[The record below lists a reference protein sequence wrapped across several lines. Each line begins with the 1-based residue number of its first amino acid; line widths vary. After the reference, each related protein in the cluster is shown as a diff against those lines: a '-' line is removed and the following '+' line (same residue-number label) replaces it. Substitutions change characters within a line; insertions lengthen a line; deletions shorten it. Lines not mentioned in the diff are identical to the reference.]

1 MNSLLPQRSTFIDSF
16 QHPRTQ
22 ILLVSAGVLTSL
34 KLLLLDSPFSA
45 VSLLSGLAMLYP
57 HSVSNFYA
65 GFQRFCKQRRWSAG
79 ALLGLFGGF
88 ATAWLILGGFVSPAS
103 AAKPF
108 FGGAEEWM
116 GGAFTGI
123 DKKILALVFN
133 VLRGLI
139 VLYLGINL
147 VKVVQAA
154 REGDDWQTLARTPL
168 IIVVTVTMGDLLT
181 AMIVGTGGT
190 GTTTTP

>member
-1 MNSLLPQRSTFIDSF
+1 
-16 QHPRTQ
+16 
-22 ILLVSAGVLTSL
+22 
-34 KLLLLDSPFSA
+34 
-45 VSLLSGLAMLYP
+45 
-57 HSVSNFYA
+57 
-65 GFQRFCKQRRWSAG
+65 
-79 ALLGLFGGF
+79 
-88 ATAWLILGGFVSPAS
+88 
-103 AAKPF
+103 
-108 FGGAEEWM
+108 
-116 GGAFTGI
+116 
-123 DKKILALVFN
+123 

>member
-1 MNSLLPQRSTFIDSF
+1 MDSLQLRKPTFLDSL

-22 ILLVSAGVLTSL
+22 VLLVSTGVLTSL
-34 KLLLLDSPFSA
+34 KLLSIGAPFSSA
-45 VSLLSGLAMLYP
+45 ALLSGLAMLYP
-57 HSVSNFYA
+57 HSVSDGYT
-65 GFQRFCKQRRWSAG
+65 GFTRFCKKRRWNHG
-79 ALLGLFGGF
+79 LLLGLLGGF
-88 ATAWLILGGFVSPAS
+88 ITAWMILGGFMQPAS

-108 FGGAEEWM
+108 FGAAEEWM
-116 GGAFTGI
+116 GTAFAGI

-139 VLYLGINL
+139 ILYLGINL

-181 AMIVGTGGT
+181 GMILGTGSGS
-190 GTTTTP
+190 GSAG